1 MFFFFFANNLLGM
14 IILTKAP
21 EHSFTCKTNPMLT
34 LLACLT
40 DSLSL
45 FLVLDNIPE
54 LYFLVMW

>member
-1 MFFFFFANNLLGM
+1 M

-21 EHSFTCKTNPMLT
+21 EHSFICKTNPMLT
-34 LLACLT
+34 LLACLI